1 MPFQMRD
8 TLMIKTHN
16 PVHRNTLDIVLGE
29 RGWRYRVCKEID
41 LFNCLVID
49 KTTNT
54 IFSCFHMKKQQH
66 IVIRN
71 SVFIVMSLNT
81 ESKVNNHIFPTTATS
96 LFVHL
101 LCVMY
106 CGIVLQTDSSQ

>member
-16 PVHRNTLDIVLGE
+16 PVHRNTLDIVFGE

-49 KTTNT
+49 KTTKHNLFM
-54 IFSCFHMKKQQH
+54 FSHEKTTTHCYQKFR
-66 IVIRN
+66 IYSN
-71 SVFIVMSLNT
+71 VF
-81 ESKVNNHIFPTTATS
+81 EYRK
-96 LFVHL
+96 
-101 LCVMY
+101 
-106 CGIVLQTDSSQ
+106 